1 MSSPLITKIRYI
13 DPSKSTY
20 SSHKSNHI
28 VYIATNKDEPNPYRK
43 DGKKR
48 VLDDEE
54 EVYTFKKDKDHQS
67 NYAKYMIKDDKEELE
82 SGLFT
87 YYGEADLDKATAD
100 VENHNNTVYTAIISL
115 KEDEAKKLG
124 YSNPEKWIE
133 DIQKNMSHLL
143 KKTFGFSYE
152 NTTWYGAVHMKEG
165 HPHVHIMFYENSRTK
180 SKNTF
185 SKAELKD
192 FRRNIASVLYAD
204 RRKELFK
211 EKDILRSKLKE
222 VTGKSIKEIMKD
234 GLTNPEK
241 SEIKKFTSRLK
252 ANDSPIL
259 EGGPI
264 LRKEMKLKLSDIIMD
279 NQDKIKKDSNLRY
292 GYGTEKE
299 KELTNQI
306 IDILLETMLKDQKKR
321 LYEIKKEIYE
331 EYSILDLND
340 KNRIMKEVEGDLR
353 ENIQNIIYRNLKQIG
368 RYNPYKVIEYKFK
381 NATKDIN
388 LSTLSNKEP
397 FTFKEKIALSKL
409 IWNLNEHGNPV
420 DEDILPEDLRTFYL
434 KYSEDFKL
442 QKLLERDIHIYP
454 VELEILD
461 DLNIGFNPYI
471 NFYEYYSTSKN
482 RGIVDNIAYQTADKN
497 YKVLNTRYKLLQSLN
512 SEVRRKTIEKE
523 IRAKY
528 APNIANQIIEKHFRD
543 SAVKIALDKNKIKIK
558 P

>member
-306 IDILLETMLKDQKKR
+306 IFI
-321 LYEIKKEIYE
+321 
-331 EYSILDLND
+331 
-340 KNRIMKEVEGDLR
+340 
-353 ENIQNIIYRNLKQIG
+353 IQM
-368 RYNPYKVIEYKFK
+368 P
-381 NATKDIN
+381 
-388 LSTLSNKEP
+388 
-397 FTFKEKIALSKL
+397 
-409 IWNLNEHGNPV
+409 
-420 DEDILPEDLRTFYL
+420 
-434 KYSEDFKL
+434 
-442 QKLLERDIHIYP
+442 
-454 VELEILD
+454 
-461 DLNIGFNPYI
+461 
-471 NFYEYYSTSKN
+471 
-482 RGIVDNIAYQTADKN
+482 
-497 YKVLNTRYKLLQSLN
+497 
-512 SEVRRKTIEKE
+512 
-523 IRAKY
+523 
-528 APNIANQIIEKHFRD
+528 
-543 SAVKIALDKNKIKIK
+543 
-558 P
+558 